1 MNSRNLSMALAL
13 FAGMSAT
20 AAGPSGIFPNP
31 QEETVG
37 STAFVAAGASYRLTG
52 ASDADADAVSALS
65 RVLSVNAGGTIEIVI
80 GEAGDAAVSSVAANI
95 PQHPQAYYLK
105 VEPSKVT
112 IAGRDGAGTY

>member
-37 STAFVAAGASYRLTG
+37 STAFVAAGAS
-52 ASDADADAVSALS
+52 
-65 RVLSVNAGGTIEIVI
+65 
-80 GEAGDAAVSSVAANI
+80 
-95 PQHPQAYYLK
+95 
-105 VEPSKVT
+105 
-112 IAGRDGAGTY
+112 